1 MASNKAS
8 IQVSPNV
15 VAAYA
20 WLAKPDEGQEFSDG
34 KYKVTLVME
43 KGDPEIEKFIE
54 TLSTV
59 SKDIATAEFKKLPS
73 NLRMPFKDGDET
85 EKEDFQGKW
94 LITAKT
100 KFQPGFVD
108 AGKKQLAVED
118 CPSSGDLI
126 KASFQLKA
134 YNTGGNKGV
143 TSQLR
148 NVMLIEK
155 RNLGQ
160 GAAGDFGEH
169 QAVQNDSSDDD
180 DFDIAI

>member
-15 VAAYA
+15 TAAYA

-43 KGDPEIEKFIE
+43 KGDKEVEEFIK
-54 TLSTV
+54 TLTTISEE
-59 SKDIATAEFKKLPS
+59 IATAEFKKLPS
-73 NLRMPFKDGDET
+73 GLRMPFKDGDDT

-100 KFQPGFVD
+100 KFQPGFVTED
-108 AGKKQLAVED
+108 KKQLSVDD

>member
-1 MASNKAS
+1 MANQKAS
-8 IQVSPNV
+8 IQVSPNC

-34 KYKVTLVME
+34 KYKVTMVFN
-43 KGDPEIEKFIE
+43 KGDAEVEKFIE
-54 TLSTV
+54 TLKTV
-59 SKDIATAEFKKLPS
+59 SNELATAEFKKLPS
-73 NLRMPFKDGDET
+73 GLRMPLKDGDDT

-100 KFQPGFVD
+100 KFQPGFVASD
-108 AGKKQLAVED
+108 KSQLAVED

-148 NVMLIEK
+148 NVMLIDK

-169 QAVQNDSSDDD
+169 QAVQKDSSDDD